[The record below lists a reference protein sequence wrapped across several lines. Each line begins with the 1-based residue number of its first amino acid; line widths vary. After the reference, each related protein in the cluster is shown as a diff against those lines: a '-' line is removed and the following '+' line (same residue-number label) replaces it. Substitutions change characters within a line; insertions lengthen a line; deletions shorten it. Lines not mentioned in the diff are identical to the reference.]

1 MKKMLV
7 CISTLGAGGAEK
19 SLVNFVN
26 EYKNKYNISILVFSE
41 KNNYYARF
49 LNDMP
54 VDYIVKKG
62 TPRIVEKI
70 INKLVKYTPARLLNK
85 IIIRNSV
92 FKDEKFDIEFAYLEG
107 RSTKIISGSRNKKS
121 AKYAYIHCDF
131 LKYWHSK
138 NRFLSYK
145 SEYNSYKRFN
155 KVISVSPEQKESFLH
170 VFPKLDVE
178 VIPNFINK
186 EEILLKGN
194 EEFGNYNNKYFCSVG
209 RLEEVKNF
217 NLLIEAF
224 HNFREKNSEYELYIL
239 GEGSQYSSLLTHIKK
254 LREEDNIHLLGFKKN
269 PYKYIKNSIGL
280 IQSSRSES
288 FSYVLAEANIL
299 GIPTLSTKTQ
309 GSSYMG
315 KYFDV
320 IEVEHNV
327 NSLVEGMVKLLEKKV
342 ENSTFSIN
350 NEAKKQFDILFKGAL
365 ENYEQK

>member
-41 KNNYYARF
+41 KNNYYAKF
-49 LNDMP
+49 LNDIP
-54 VDYIVKKG
+54 IDYIVKKE
-62 TPRIVEKI
+62 TPLIIEKI
-70 INKLVKYTPARLLNK
+70 INKFVKYIPAKLLNK
-85 IIIRNSV
+85 IVTSKSAFRN
-92 FKDEKFDIEFAYLEG
+92 ENFDIEFAYLEG

-131 LKYWHSK
+131 LKNWHSI

-155 KVISVSPEQKESFLH
+155 RVISVSPEQKKSFLH
-170 VFPKLDVE
+170 VFPKLDVN

-194 EEFGNYNNKYFCSVG
+194 EKLNSDNDRYFCSVG
-209 RLEEVKNF
+209 RLEKVKNF

-224 HNFREKNSEYELYIL
+224 HNFRKKNPDYKLYIL

-254 LREEDNIHLLGFKKN
+254 LREEDNIRLLGFKKN

-299 GIPTLSTKTQ
+299 GVPTLSTKTQ

-327 NSLVEGMVKLLEKKV
+327 DGLVEGMVKLLDKKV
-342 ENSTFSIN
+342 FNAQFIIN
-350 NEAKKQFDILFKGAL
+350 NEAKKNFDMLFKGVL
-365 ENYEQK
+365 GNYE

>member
-1 MKKMLV
+1 MKKMLI

-41 KNNYYARF
+41 KNNYYARL
-49 LNDMP
+49 LNDIP

-62 TPRIVEKI
+62 TPLIIEKI
-70 INKLVKYTPARLLNK
+70 INKLVKYSPAKLLNK

-92 FKDEKFDIEFAYLEG
+92 FKNENFDIEFAYLEG
-107 RSTKIISGSRNKKS
+107 RSTKIISGSSNKKS

-131 LKYWHSK
+131 LKNWHSR
-138 NRFLSYK
+138 NRFKNYK
-145 SEYNSYKRFN
+145 EEYSCYRNFNNIIAVSNEQAKSFIDRF
-155 KVISVSPEQKESFLH
+155 PGLE
-170 VFPKLDVE
+170 VE
-178 VIPNFINK
+178 VIPNFVNK
-186 EEILLKGN
+186 EDILKKGDVY
-194 EEFGNYNNKYFCSVG
+194 FKDITTKYFCSVG

-217 NLLIEAF
+217 DLLIEAF
-224 HNFREKNSEYELYIL
+224 HNFRKNNPEYKLYIL
-239 GEGSQYSSLLTHIKK
+239 GEGSQYSSLLTRIKK
-254 LREEDNIHLLGFKKN
+254 LKEEDNIRLVGFKNN
-269 PYKYIKNSIGL
+269 PYKYIKNSVGL

-320 IEVEHNV
+320 IEVDHNV
-327 NSLVEGMVKLLEKKV
+327 DGLVEGMVKLLDKRV

-350 NEAKKQFDILFKGAL
+350 NEAKKQFDILFKGVL
-365 ENYEQK
+365 ENYEQ

>member
-1 MKKMLV
+1 MKKMLI
-7 CISTLGAGGAEK
+7 CISTLGSGGAEK
-19 SLVNFVN
+19 SLVNFIS
-26 EYKNKYNISILVFSE
+26 EYKKSYDISLLVFSE
-41 KNNYYARF
+41 RNNYYSKF
-49 LNDMP
+49 LGEIQ
-54 VDYIVKKG
+54 VDYVIKKNVHLFIQKIVNKLFKYI
-62 TPRIVEKI
+62 PSSILYRIVM
-70 INKLVKYTPARLLNK
+70 N
-85 IIIRNSV
+85 NSIY
-92 FKDEKFDIEFAYLEG
+92 KNHKFDIEFAYLEG
-107 RSTKIISGSRNKKS
+107 RATKIISGSSNKNSK
-121 AKYAYIHCDF
+121 KYAYIHCDF
-131 LKYWHSK
+131 LKHWHSK

-224 HNFREKNSEYELYIL
+224 HNFRGGNSEYELYIL
-239 GEGSQYSSLLTHIKK
+239 GEGSQYSSLVTYIKK

-327 NSLVEGMVKLLEKKV
+327 DALVEGMVKLLDKKV
-342 ENSTFSIN
+342 ANTQFSIS
-350 NEAKKQFDILFKGAL
+350 NEAKKNFDMLFKGVL
-365 ENYEQK
+365 GNYE